1 VRLLERVLACR
12 RHDLTGFLPFEVDGV
27 RYGWTAPDVADLL
40 VRQRGAFVRSPR
52 GLTLRPDLTEPS
64 ARTAQVERDLRSLE
78 RAGLVHGWRGERYPV
93 VNGWGE
99 REAFQV
105 ERAAAPRL
113 GTKAFGVHVNAW
125 VRGREGPLLWVA
137 QRSQD
142 RAHAPGKLDHL
153 VAGGQPAG
161 LTLAENLV
169 KECAEEA
176 GLPADLALRAV
187 PAAPFGYLCTI
198 PEGVRDDTLFVY
210 DLEVPAA
217 FEPRNVDGEVESFA
231 LRPAAWVRETL
242 RTTDA
247 FKFNVGPCILG
258 WLLRQGVVGPDDPE
272 HAALA
277 AALTPWAPAP
287 PAAATSATL
296 RT

>member
-1 VRLLERVLACR
+1 VSLLEKVLACR
-12 RHDLTGFLPFEVDGV
+12 RHDLTGFLPFEVEGV
-27 RYGWTAPDVADLL
+27 RYGWVAPDVAERLVLL
-40 VRQRGAFVRSPR
+40 RGAFVRVGR
-52 GLTLRPDLTEPS
+52 ALTLRADLT
-64 ARTAQVERDLRSLE
+64 TAGR
-78 RAGLVHGWRGERYPV
+78 RGERYPV
-93 VNGWGE
+93 VTEWG
-99 REAFQV
+99 RPEAFRV

-125 VRGREGPLLWVA
+125 VRGPDGPLLWVA
-137 QRSQD
+137 RRSRD

-176 GLPADLALRAV
+176 GLPAALALRAV
-187 PAAPFGYLCTI
+187 PAAPFRYLCTL

-210 DLEVPAA
+210 DLEVPEG
-217 FEPRNVDGEVESFA
+217 FEPKNTDGEVEAFR
-231 LRPAAWVRETL
+231 LREAVWVEETL
-242 RTTDA
+242 RTTDE

-258 WLLRQGVVGPDDPE
+258 WLLRQGRIPPTDPE

-277 AALTPWAPAP
+277 QALSPWDPAP
-287 PAAATSATL
+287 PAAATSAAR